1 LPTITVNDIS
11 YYYEIAGQSVTE
23 TAQPLVLLHGFT
35 GSVANWHEPV
45 HHFGAA
51 RPIVTI
57 DLLGHGH
64 TAAPADPARYRM
76 AESAADLVDLL
87 AIIAPGP
94 VNLLGYSMGGRLAL
108 YLAVTYPHLINKLIL
123 ESASP
128 GLAEPAA
135 RAARVHSDEALADQI
150 ERDGIGAFVEYWARI
165 PLFASQQRLPVALRQ
180 RLRDQR
186 LQNRPHG
193 LANSLRGMGTGV
205 QPSLWDRLS
214 ALTVPVLLL
223 TGEDDDKFDAIA
235 QQMATRLPNARHQ
248 TIPQAG
254 HTIHLEQPEAYWAT
268 VGAFLNEQ

>member
-1 LPTITVNDIS
+1 
-11 YYYEIAGQSVTE
+11 
-23 TAQPLVLLHGFT
+23 
-35 GSVANWHEPV
+35 
-45 HHFGAA
+45 
-51 RPIVTI
+51 
-57 DLLGHGH
+57 
-64 TAAPADPARYRM
+64 
-76 AESAADLVDLL
+76 
-87 AIIAPGP
+87 
-94 VNLLGYSMGGRLAL
+94 MGGRLAL